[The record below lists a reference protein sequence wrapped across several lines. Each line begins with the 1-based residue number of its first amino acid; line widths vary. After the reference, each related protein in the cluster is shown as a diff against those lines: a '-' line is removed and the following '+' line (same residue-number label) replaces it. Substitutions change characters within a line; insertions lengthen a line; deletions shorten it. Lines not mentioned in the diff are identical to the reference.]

1 MLDFWGCDPPKNPNR
16 GVILLMLQ
24 KSGKPPPNMVV
35 KTCKSSGY
43 LQNQL
48 AVWDFF
54 HQQDSSV
61 FVMAEGNG
69 PPERKH
75 KPSKH
80 LMIWLSRWF
89 YWFKKHHDEWWT
101 HGYQPSSWWLD
112 QPIWKKYAINVKLDP
127 RYGVK
132 RKHVWNQHLGSYT
145 QIIHFSPMVDHESPI
160 NQKFIP
166 LSPWSVW
173 NEAFDLSSYTKE
185 IRLVALALNQS
196 RQTLETHQYLD
207 PAWLPY
213 HLWVPSKVSGC
224 HICNRGGISSIQLT
238 APIFQFP
245 LERGAKP
252 TRNYWINPRAF
263 AAEKNPNE
271 KLFVWMVAPEQP
283 PQNHSNIASKLRPR
297 VILDLHSFWK

>member
-1 MLDFWGCDPPKNPNR
+1 
-16 GVILLMLQ
+16 MLQ
-24 KSGKPPPNMVV
+24 WFGKPPPNMVV
-35 KTCKSSGY
+35 KTCKSSGC

-54 HQQDSSV
+54 HQQYSSV
-61 FVMAEGNG
+61 FVMAKGNG

-101 HGYQPSSWWLD
+101 HGYLVGGGTNPFEKICDYRQIGS
-112 QPIWKKYAINVKLDP
+112 QV
-127 RYGVK
+127 GVK
-132 RKHVWNQHLGSYT
+132 TKHVWNQHLGSYT
-145 QIIHFSPMVDHESPI
+145 QIIHFSPIVDHESPI

-173 NEAFDLSSYTKE
+173 NEAFDLSSDTKE
-185 IRLVALALNQS
+185 IRVVALALNQS

-263 AAEKNPNE
+263 AAEKNPTRSY
-271 KLFVWMVAPEQP
+271 LFGWLRL
-283 PQNHSNIASKLRPR
+283 SNPLKITQTLQAS
-297 VILDLHSFWK
+297 